1 MINEEWLCSSFK
13 LCELVNTSE
22 SGHDS
27 GQIVIISDSSPQ
39 PAYNPSS
46 IQYALETY
54 SRLLDATLE
63 HNREPIQ
70 RFAEMT
76 AQTIIDSTV
85 RLRDPSKS
93 VKVRQDEVEML
104 AEELTLQ
111 VCCKALEEMER
122 HHYSEDPSS
131 KNIYDGIMVA
141 THENT
146 PVLCSTGCDKNTSEM
161 ETDCKME
168 EYDDAYTIA
177 YATSLKSM
185 ASFGSIEYPD
195 APPSTPLLPEM
206 IRSRAS
212 FTRKLKGGLAK
223 EFLPSPPPPTPKDHM
238 QPLLEN
244 QTADTP
250 ADFVVR
256 LMRSLSLE
264 CYQNGGEEKEESTE
278 LEDGQ
283 NNMLTDYAAQLSA
296 EILNFIP
303 TNEVKD
309 KGCLKCMLD
318 IADQLAGEIVSGSL
332 ANVMVSEKRKDKID
346 MSSAKRSSIPVSTAD
361 RVEVLASEIIIN
373 AIVQAFAK
381 LRQDE
386 VKHETQPYLSGR
398 VVKPQPWEEERHSN
412 TVCKDSI
419 NSHKAFSKSELNT
432 ISADDTKVASLV
444 QRFANDFAE
453 LVLQQSIFDAFS
465 LCFSCKQSE
474 RSDIV
479 LQKDKNIKIIK
490 IRTEES
496 HQIQELQ
503 CVLLWAAASLRGSSA
518 LQFDLPDTRLQ
529 QQLCR
534 LSRNAC
540 LNGWTVAALMA
551 SLHQFCDMQQ
561 ASRGRYESS
570 ESLLEHLQHLTDNV
584 CLN

>member
-1 MINEEWLCSSFK
+1 MINEELCSSFK
-13 LCELVNTSE
+13 LCDLVNTSE

-27 GQIVIISDSSPQ
+27 AQVVIISDSSPQ
-39 PAYNPSS
+39 PAFNPSS
-46 IQYALETY
+46 IQHALETY

-76 AQTIIDSTV
+76 AQTIIDSTL

-122 HHYSEDPSS
+122 HHYSDDPSS
-131 KNIYDGIMVA
+131 KNIYDGVMVA
-141 THENT
+141 TYENT
-146 PVLCSTGCDKNTSEM
+146 PVLCSTGCHKNTSEM
-161 ETDCKME
+161 EIDCKME
-168 EYDDAYTIA
+168 EYDDAYTVA

-185 ASFGSIEYPD
+185 TSFGSIEYPD

-238 QPLLEN
+238 QPLMEN
-244 QTADTP
+244 QTTDTP

-264 CYQNGGEEKEESTE
+264 CYQNGGQEKEYTE
-278 LEDGQ
+278 PEDGQ
-283 NNMLTDYAAQLSA
+283 NSMLTDYAAQLSA
-296 EILNFIP
+296 DILNFIT

-309 KGCLKCMLD
+309 EDYLKCVME
-318 IADQLAGEIVSGSL
+318 IADQLAGEIVSGYL
-332 ANVMVSEKRKDKID
+332 ADVMLSRERKDKVD
-346 MSSAKRSSIPVSTAD
+346 VPSAKRSSMPVSAAD
-361 RVEVLASEIIIN
+361 RVKVLASELIIN

-386 VKHETQPYLSGR
+386 VEHETQPYLSGR
-398 VVKPQPWEEERHSN
+398 AMEPQPWEEDRHSN
-412 TVCKDSI
+412 TLCKDSI
-419 NSHKAFSKSELNT
+419 NSHKAFGKSELNT
-432 ISADDTKVASLV
+432 ISADDTKMPSLV

-453 LVLQQSIFDAFS
+453 VVLQQSIFDASS
-465 LCFSCKQSE
+465 LRFSCKQSD
-474 RSDIV
+474 RSDMV
-479 LQKDKNIKIIK
+479 SQKNKNIKIIK

-503 CVLLWAAASLRGSSA
+503 CVLLWAAASLRGTSA
-518 LQFDLPDTRLQ
+518 LQFDLPDSRLQ

-534 LSRNAC
+534 LSRSAG
-540 LNGWTVAALMA
+540 LNGWTVASLMA
-551 SLHQFCDMQQ
+551 SLHEFCDTQQ
-561 ASRGRYESS
+561 EASRGRYESS
-570 ESLLEHLQHLTDNV
+570 ESLLEHLQHLTDNA